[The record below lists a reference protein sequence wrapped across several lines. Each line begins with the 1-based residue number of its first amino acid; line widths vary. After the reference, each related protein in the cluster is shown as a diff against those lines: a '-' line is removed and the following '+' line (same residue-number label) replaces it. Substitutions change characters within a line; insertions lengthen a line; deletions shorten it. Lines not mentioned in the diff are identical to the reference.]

1 MQSALHSHLDNTNS
15 ASAFA
20 NSIPGKI
27 TLAIAATGLMAL
39 AAHVSLPL
47 PFSPV
52 PLTLAPFAVLLIGM
66 ALGPATA
73 FAAMMLYLA
82 EGAMGMPVFTPQG
95 LGGIKQLLGPTG
107 GYLFSY
113 PLAAAVAGWIAGSLR
128 VVSSSLLRGLLA
140 GTVAT
145 TIILCCGAGWLATLP
160 HLYAGTAWQ
169 LAVAPFLPG
178 EIVKIT
184 AAAIFFS
191 ATRRW
196 QRS

>member
-1 MQSALHSHLDNTNS
+1 MQSTLPGHLDHANS
-15 ASAFA
+15 ASTFA

-27 TLAIAATGLMAL
+27 LLAVAATGLMAL

-66 ALGPATA
+66 TLGPVTA
-73 FAAMMLYLA
+73 FAALVLYLT

-95 LGGIKQLLGPTG
+95 PGGIAQLLGPTG

-113 PLAAAVAGWIAGSLR
+113 PLAAAAAGWIAGSLR
-128 VVSSSLLRGLLA
+128 IISSPLLRGLLA
-140 GTVAT
+140 GTVAIA
-145 TIILCCGAGWLATLP
+145 IIFTCGAGWLATVLHLP
-160 HLYAGTAWQ
+160 AGTAWH

-178 EIVKIT
+178 EIVKIV

-191 ATRRW
+191 AARRW
-196 QRS
+196 QQS